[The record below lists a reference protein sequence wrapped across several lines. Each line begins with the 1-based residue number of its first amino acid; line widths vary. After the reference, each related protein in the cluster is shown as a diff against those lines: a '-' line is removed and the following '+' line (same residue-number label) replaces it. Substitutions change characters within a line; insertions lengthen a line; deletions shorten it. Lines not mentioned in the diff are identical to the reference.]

1 MVCFCFK
8 DDAIEAEN
16 KEGCFF
22 HSILCLKISNIQKLC
37 RTKSQVEEIAF
48 SCGIIKKTKIFIK
61 KRKICYVGVDF
72 VWIFLHICGVL
83 RAGVYKECDD

>member
-1 MVCFCFK
+1 M
-8 DDAIEAEN
+8 
-16 KEGCFF
+16 
-22 HSILCLKISNIQKLC
+22 
-37 RTKSQVEEIAF
+37 EEIAF

-83 RAGVYKECDD
+83 RAGCIKIFYPRWVNFNLNSNFYASGF